1 MACSM
6 TATLTIAVNGE
17 PRQLAA
23 ATTVRALLAE
33 LRLPAERLAVELN
46 RALLPR
52 AEFDRLLRDGDQL
65 EIVTF
70 VGGG

>member
-1 MACSM
+1 MSDAAIS
-6 TATLTIAVNGE
+6 IEVNGE
-17 PRQLAA
+17 RRAWRPLG
-23 ATTVRALLAE
+23 TVADLVAE
-33 LRLPAERLAVELN
+33 LALPRERIAVELN

-52 AEFDRLLRDGDQL
+52 SRFDEPLRDGDRL